1 MGKSLVR
8 LKSAT
13 YIIPCWK
20 RKKISLQISFR
31 TLQKHVVCG
40 WQSFF
45 IHVHRTGTPLSPG
58 IGSAVSAA
66 AERMTSDSSPGDVNS
81 GLLLSFVLEVMILKK
96 R

>member
-20 RKKISLQISFR
+20 RKKKKSSDQFPHITKTRCVWLAKLF
-31 TLQKHVVCG
+31 V
-40 WQSFF
+40 
-45 IHVHRTGTPLSPG
+45 HVHRTGTPLSPG

-96 R
+96 I